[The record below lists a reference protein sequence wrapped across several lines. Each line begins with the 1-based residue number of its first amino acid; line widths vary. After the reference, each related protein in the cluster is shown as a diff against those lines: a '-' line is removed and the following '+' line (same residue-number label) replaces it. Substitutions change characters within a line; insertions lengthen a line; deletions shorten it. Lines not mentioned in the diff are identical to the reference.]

1 MTPLKPSEK
10 RLLIAFGIAAFLLL
24 NLFGFSWWKKRSLM
38 LTSQTTK
45 LETRAREL
53 EAMKALA
60 PEAEQKRV
68 WLDQYLQR
76 YPDENTRE
84 TYLDIFVQKQVSDLN
99 LEIRKNQPLTVKL
112 EEHFHK
118 SRYTAE
124 VTGQWADVLEF
135 IRRMQSPKEFHFVPS
150 LRLKSQK
157 KEGTEEGTNAVC
169 TFEIEKWWSPESTTL
184 EEEIMASAPEE
195 GVPAAGPNGEATPAP
210 AATPAAVP
218 VTSEG
223 AESNGLPKTASAE
236 QIPARIVEL
245 R

>member
-84 TYLDIFVQKQVSDLN
+84 T
-99 LEIRKNQPLTVKL
+99 
-112 EEHFHK
+112 
-118 SRYTAE
+118 
-124 VTGQWADVLEF
+124 
-135 IRRMQSPKEFHFVPS
+135 
-150 LRLKSQK
+150 
-157 KEGTEEGTNAVC
+157 
-169 TFEIEKWWSPESTTL
+169 
-184 EEEIMASAPEE
+184 
-195 GVPAAGPNGEATPAP
+195 
-210 AATPAAVP
+210 
-218 VTSEG
+218 
-223 AESNGLPKTASAE
+223 
-236 QIPARIVEL
+236 
-245 R
+245 